1 MNSQLTNENQNNK
14 LPSTF
19 RRKYLR
25 LLGFAPG
32 VFLSAP
38 VLASSGTSN
47 IGGIIEGRQY
57 WALKKVGNQNIN
69 LSLWR
74 KWIPGNAPKGV
85 ILFVHGSSM
94 AGTPT
99 FDLQVPGKPEYSI
112 MEVFS
117 KLGYDTWCLDHE
129 GYGRSDKSRP
139 INFNVANGVE
149 DLGVVIPQILKI
161 SGQSKLMLYG
171 VSSGALRSAVYSQI
185 NPEKVARL
193 ALDAFVWTG
202 KGSSTLEERKKRL
215 SQWEGSNRRPVDRA
229 MISSVFTRDHS
240 GTADPVV
247 VDSFASAILA
257 LDNTMPT
264 GTYYDMSANLP
275 LVDPE
280 KVSVPTLIMRG
291 QYDGIAGFQDLLDF
305 FAKLP
310 NPDKQFSVMPGI
322 AHASF
327 QEKNVAIPCHILDSF
342 FTQPKPIYVG

>member
-171 VSSGALRSAVYSQI
+171 VSSGALISDVYSQI

-280 KVSVPTLIMRG
+280 KVTVPTLIMRG

-327 QEKNVAIPCHILDSF
+327 QEKNVAIPCHILDGF

>member
-1 MNSQLTNENQNNK
+1 
-14 LPSTF
+14 
-19 RRKYLR
+19 
-25 LLGFAPG
+25 
-32 VFLSAP
+32 
-38 VLASSGTSN
+38 
-47 IGGIIEGRQY
+47 
-57 WALKKVGNQNIN
+57 
-69 LSLWR
+69 
-74 KWIPGNAPKGV
+74 
-85 ILFVHGSSM
+85 M

-171 VSSGALRSAVYSQI
+171 VSSGALRSAAYSQI